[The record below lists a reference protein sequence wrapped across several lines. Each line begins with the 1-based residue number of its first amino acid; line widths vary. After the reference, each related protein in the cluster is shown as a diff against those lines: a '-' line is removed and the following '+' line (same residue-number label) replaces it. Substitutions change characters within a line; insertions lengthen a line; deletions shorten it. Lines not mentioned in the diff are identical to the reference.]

1 MKATHNI
8 NFEGLDLV
16 VTGEY
21 DKPDGTTGYKGGFSW
36 DSIYI
41 NDVEWSW
48 FISKDAINRIVD
60 LVIEENYQT

>member
-1 MKATHNI
+1 MVRATHNI

-48 FISKDAINRIVD
+48 FISKEAIDRIVD
-60 LVIEENYQT
+60 LVIQENY